1 MATQV
6 KTEGKYSEAEWQ
18 ARQELAACYRIFAMR
33 GWDEMIYNHIT
44 VKIPGEDH
52 AYLINPFGLH
62 YNEVTASSLIKVD
75 RDGNK
80 LDLDNPWHVNPA
92 GLVQHTL
99 FHNNVPGAHAIIHAH
114 TTATMA
120 VCSLEE
126 GLLPINFYAA
136 SFAGK
141 LGWHDFE
148 GVTVR
153 EDEGRRLL
161 ANLGN
166 HQVLMLR
173 NHGPVVLGKTLPE
186 AFHIFFLLQRA
197 CEVQVATLGMGKPVM
212 IAPAV
217 TDTHDRDTAKMRVGG
232 MRRGQLEFDAMIR
245 QIDRIDRSWRD

>member
-1 MATQV
+1 MATQI
-6 KTEGKYSEAEWQ
+6 KSNHKCSEAEWQ

-44 VKIPGEDH
+44 VKVPGEDG
-52 AYLINPFGLH
+52 AFLINPFGLH
-62 YNEVTASSLIKVD
+62 YNEVTASSLIKID

-80 LDLDNPWHVNPA
+80 LDVDNPWHVNAA
-92 GLVQHTL
+92 GLVQHSL
-99 FHNNVPGAHAIIHAH
+99 FHNNVPDAHAIIHVH

-126 GLLPINFYAA
+126 GLLPTNFYAA

-153 EDEGRRLL
+153 EEEGVRLL
-161 ANLGN
+161 ENLGG
-166 HQVLMLR
+166 HQVIMLR

-186 AFHIFFLLQRA
+186 AFHIFFILQRA
-197 CEVQVATLGMGKPVM
+197 CEVQVTTMSMGKPVM
-212 IAPAV
+212 IPKEV
-217 TDTHDRDTAKMRVGG
+217 TDTHNRDTSKMRVGG
-232 MRRGQLEFDAMIR
+232 GRGQIEFDAMVR

>member
-1 MATQV
+1 MATQF
-6 KTEGKYSEAEWQ
+6 KPQDKYSEAEWQ

-44 VKIPGEDH
+44 VKIPGEDGT
-52 AYLINPFGLH
+52 YLINPFGLH

-75 RDGNK
+75 HDGNK

-99 FHNNVPGAHAIIHAH
+99 FHKNVPGAHAIIHAH

-126 GLLPINFYAA
+126 GLLTTNFYAA

-153 EDEGRRLL
+153 EDEGQRLL

-217 TDTHDRDTAKMRVGG
+217 TDAHDRDTAKMRVGG
-232 MRRGQLEFDAMIR
+232 MRRGQLEFDAMVR